1 MISLDGINLVSRNE
15 ARAIIRDREPKG
27 LFLEIP
33 ESGAFV
39 AIDNSK
45 GEAWAEDFNNLSE
58 AVSYLN
64 DNEEE
69 E

>member
-1 MISLDGINLVSRNE
+1 MISLDGINMVLRNE

-39 AIDNSK
+39 AIDNST
-45 GEAWAEDFNNLSE
+45 GEAWAEDFGNLTES
-58 AVSYLN
+58 VSYLN
-64 DNEEE
+64 DIEE
-69 E
+69 